1 VKKTLAVMVSILL
14 VVALLGLAGCSKGK
28 TSEPAASDKAKVTE
42 SAGGDAAELQKL
54 FKSVKEVK
62 GMSYDMVSTMSG
74 KDANM
79 KSQGKFF
86 ISGKKVRMEMEA
98 QGMKSIIIS
107 NGSGEAYMYM
117 PATNTAMKTPLPKE
131 KPADAWAESEE
142 DLADMKIVG
151 HEKIDG
157 CQCVVVTVA
166 AAEGSMKMWLRED
179 IGMPVR
185 METGDASN
193 KMVIEYKNFK
203 IGAQPDS
210 LFELPA
216 GAKVMDMSNLQN
228 MPQMP
233 NMPQGQNMPGMMPA
247 PEGGQ

>member
-1 VKKTLAVMVSILL
+1 MKKTFAVMVSILL

-28 TSEPAASDKAKVTE
+28 TGEPAASDKAKVTE
-42 SAGGDAAELQKL
+42 SKGGGDASELQKL
-54 FKSVKEVK
+54 FKSAKAVK
-62 GMSYDMVSTMSG
+62 GISYDMVSTMNG

-79 KSQGKFF
+79 KSQGKFY

-98 QGMKSIIIS
+98 QGMKSIIIT

-142 DLADMKIVG
+142 DLAKLKIVG
-151 HEKIDG
+151 HEKMDG
-157 CQCVVVTVA
+157 FNCVVATSTGP
-166 AAEGSMKMWLRED
+166 EGSLKMWLRED
-179 IGMPVR
+179 IGMPAR
-185 METGDASN
+185 MEAGDGDD

-216 GAKVMDMSNLQN
+216 GAKVMDMSK
-228 MPQMP
+228 MPQ
-233 NMPQGQNMPGMMPA
+233 MPQGQNIPQMPPTGQ
-247 PEGGQ
+247 GGQ